1 MIPFILAADC
11 LILTLL
17 GMFLNWSQLV
27 VWTLLAI
34 TVASAAITLFLFYS
48 YGRERDTQTSTN
60 KLPLS

>member
-1 MIPFILAADC
+1 MVPFILAIDC

-17 GMFLNWSQLV
+17 GTLLNWSQLV

-48 YGRERDTQTSTN
+48 YGRERETQTSTN